1 MEITRIQSTLQNLF
15 QDDSRWAHQ
24 GQRVVFWY
32 DSDQQFQDTFTALQ
46 LEGVE
51 KLQLNDTPFT
61 VKHRLLIV
69 QPHQAFLLYAPFP
82 APADQDNWLLDIQH
96 RSLTFSAD
104 RAALIFADLGFH
116 QRSLEAIIRQHLK
129 FFDSRKRTEALQ
141 SMQLAPQTHEKGLL
155 LAMLS
160 VLVGLKVPDAS
171 GLIRR
176 VLMAGLLETD
186 NALWAEITRF
196 DAPQVF
202 WRIVQDYLGVIDTTP
217 SLNKLFV
224 RLLITH
230 FDTALHGHLP
240 QSLQQHVILPGQQA
254 YAFIDQW
261 MRDQQDSAKWMELS
275 RLIERELDL
284 FPAVE
289 SLAPDILFEA
299 TSFEAVDQALIRTCI
314 QELKAQASDLNR
326 WRTWFTT
333 RRSTVWYP
341 DYYEA
346 IYQALEAAI
355 DLVELKHR
363 YASGFRFPAPV
374 LFNLYATELYQFDR
388 AYRHFVVASYYA
400 RGDIIKQL
408 VEEIENLYTYWFID
422 GLGTAWS
429 DALEAQAKGHWQV
442 AGAPSQVDFF
452 RHNVIP
458 ILDRNDREKVFVII
472 SDALR
477 YEVASELKD
486 AIEKELRGETLLAP
500 QLGVLPSIT
509 RLGMAALLPGE
520 TLELMPKSGDALKA
534 GLSTKGLESRLA
546 VLQHKSGVEATA
558 LRAADLLAM
567 NTEMGREAIKPYRL
581 LYIYH
586 DVIDAIGDKP
596 ASERHVLTDCEKA
609 ISELLK
615 LVKKI
620 CNSLNGT
627 HILITAD
634 HGFLYQRQPIA
645 VADKVPLP
653 QGDDIV
659 ETNRRFTLRTQ
670 NIEEPGLQNFTL
682 PYESRGALV
691 SVPRGSLRFSIQGAG
706 SQFVHGGASLQEVCV
721 PVITYHHKRAEKGD
735 DGPARKVGV
744 QINARL
750 RRVTNN
756 RFSFNLMQT
765 EPVEGRWRS
774 RRISVALYDAQGN
787 PLTDVKTVEL
797 SSSSPHPTERESKQ
811 TLTVTATRPPTTA
824 FLIVKD
830 SDDNTELV
838 RETWTIN
845 LGITND
851 FGDF

>member
-1 MEITRIQSTLQNLF
+1 MNITRIQAILQTLF
-15 QDDSRWAHQ
+15 QDDSRWSHS

-32 DSDQQFQDTFTALQ
+32 DPDQQFQDTFAEIQ
-46 LEGVE
+46 LDDIE

-61 VKHRLLIV
+61 VKYRLLIE
-69 QPHQAFLLYAPFP
+69 QPDQAFLLYAPHLEP
-82 APADQDNWLLDIQH
+82 EPQDNWLLDIQH
-96 RSLTFSAD
+96 RGLTFSAD
-104 RAALIFADLGFH
+104 RAALIFADLGLR
-116 QRSLEAIIRQHLK
+116 QRSLETLIRQYLK

-141 SMQLAPQTHEKGLL
+141 AMNLAPQTHEQGFL

-160 VLVGLKVPDAS
+160 VLVGLKVSDAS

-186 NALWAEITRF
+186 NALWVEITRF
-196 DAPQVF
+196 VSPKAF
-202 WRIVQDYLGVIDTTP
+202 WQIVQDHLGVPDATP

-224 RLLITH
+224 CLLITH

-240 QSLQQHVILPGQQA
+240 KSLHPHVILPGQQA

-261 MRDQQDSAKWMELS
+261 MRDQQDSSKWMELS
-275 RLIERELDL
+275 QLIEAELDL
-284 FPAVE
+284 FPTIE
-289 SLAPDILFEA
+289 PLAPDILFEA
-299 TSFEAVDQALIRTCI
+299 SSFEAVDQALIRTCI
-314 QELKAQASDLNR
+314 QELKAQASDLTR
-326 WRTWFTT
+326 WRTRFTA

-341 DYYEA
+341 KYEA

-355 DLVELKHR
+355 DLIELKHR
-363 YASGFRFPAPV
+363 YANFRLSAPL
-374 LFNLYATELYQFDR
+374 LFNAYATEIHQFDR
-388 AYRHFVVASYYA
+388 AYRHFIVASDRA
-400 RGDIIKQL
+400 MGDIIKNL
-408 VEEIENLYTYWFID
+408 VKEIENLYTYWFLD
-422 GLGTAWS
+422 GLGAAWS
-429 DALEAQAKGHWQV
+429 DALEAQANGHWQV
-442 AGAPSQVDFF
+442 AGVTSQANFF
-452 RHNVIP
+452 NHNITP
-458 ILDRNDREKVFVII
+458 ILERNDREKVFVII

-486 AIEKELRGETLLAP
+486 TIEKELRGETLLAP

-509 RLGMAALLPGE
+509 RLGMAALLPGT
-520 TLELMPKSGDALKA
+520 TLELVPKDALKD
-534 GLSTKGLESRLA
+534 GLSTKGADTRLS
-546 VLQHKSGVEATA
+546 VLQRNSGVEATV

-567 NTEMGREAIKPYRL
+567 STEMGREAIKPYRL
-581 LYIYH
+581 VYIYH
-586 DVIDAIGDKP
+586 DIIDAIGDKA
-596 ASERHVLTDCEKA
+596 ASERQVLAACEDA
-609 ISELLK
+609 IAELLK

-627 HILITAD
+627 HVLITAD
-634 HGFLYQRQPIA
+634 HGFLYQRQAIA
-645 VADKVPLP
+645 EADKVPLP

-670 NIEEPGLQNFTL
+670 NIEEPSLLNFTL
-682 PYESRGALV
+682 PYDSRGAIV

-706 SQFVHGGASLQEVCV
+706 AQYVHGGASLQEVCV

-765 EPVEGRWRS
+765 DPVEGRWRS
-774 RRISVALYDAQGN
+774 RRVSVALYDSQGN
-787 PLTDVKTVEL
+787 AITDVKVVEL
-797 SSSSPHPTERESKQ
+797 GSSSPHPTDREFKQ
-811 TLTVTATRPPTTA
+811 TLIITVPNPPTTA
-824 FLIVKD
+824 SLIVKD

-838 RETWTIN
+838 RETWTIS